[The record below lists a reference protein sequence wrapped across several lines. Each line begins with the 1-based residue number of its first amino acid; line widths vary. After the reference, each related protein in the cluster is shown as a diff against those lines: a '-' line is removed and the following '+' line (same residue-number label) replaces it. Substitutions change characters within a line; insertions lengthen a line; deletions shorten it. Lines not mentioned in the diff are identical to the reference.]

1 MGEGEGQH
9 FSWDNIAKNLLDPE
23 LIMITREHTEVTK
36 YTFSKVRIV
45 VLKSLED

>member
-9 FSWDNIAKNLLDPE
+9 FSLDDIAKNLLDTE
-23 LIMITREHTEVTK
+23 LITITREHTEVTK
-36 YTFSKVRIV
+36 YTFSKKRIV